1 MKRNLLYIA
10 LLLVAAQ
17 GAWAYKPTTMNPAP
31 SEGPW
36 TFDTV
41 NNQVADWWI
50 TDASLRGLGGS
61 AWPARDHDG
70 HDRTYQWSDKD
81 GLGFTICATSTS
93 KTHYGVFSS
102 YHHNELVPAYTRRR
116 MTWAYTLGGK
126 STDLKQCVALYA
138 LDGLRKMED
147 KIVDFTSL
155 HNSGKGNECCLHYM
169 LLDPSTETHSAV
181 QTATFDF
188 DNRDGDSE
196 QTKQWAILLTIVAE
210 NSSDESDA
218 IHQWGS
224 FRDENNTT
232 WQDYY
237 YKHFTFAP
245 NGGVGTM
252 NVQEIEGSGNLS
264 ANKYTRNGYIF
275 QGWAT
280 TPNGAVAY
288 NDGHAI
294 TTKVD
299 DKGAFTLY
307 AVWKPTVATVIAL
320 INAIGDVVYTTE
332 CKARIDDAR
341 AAYTKLSSAEQ
352 SQVGNYGTL
361 TAAETT
367 YDKVGVVI
375 AKIAAI
381 GDVVYTTE
389 CKALIDE
396 AQTAFDALTE
406 AQQAIVINASVLH
419 AAQALYA
426 VLEVDAEIAAI
437 GVVAHTA
444 QSKALID
451 AARNAYDALSA
462 AQKTH
467 VSDYAT
473 LLAAEQTYADL
484 GKTTVLYING
494 ETSETISS
502 EQKAITYP
510 DLPGGATNWQT
521 VEQTISEPK
530 TIVIKAQ

>member
-1 MKRNLLYIA
+1 MKKILYIA

-17 GAWAYKPTTMNPAP
+17 GSWAYKPTTMNPKP
-31 SEGPW
+31 IEGPW
-36 TFDTV
+36 TFDSV
-41 NNQVADWWI
+41 NNQVANWWI

-61 AWPARDHDG
+61 VWPARDHDN
-70 HDRTYQWSDKD
+70 HDRTYQWQDGD

-93 KTHYGVFSS
+93 ETHYGVFSS

-147 KIVDFTSL
+147 KIVDFTSV
-155 HNSGKGNECCLHYM
+155 HNSGQGDECCLHYM
-169 LLDPSTETHSAV
+169 LLNPSTETHSAV

-188 DNRDGDSE
+188 DNRDGDAE

-210 NSSDESDA
+210 NTSNTSDA

-237 YKHFTFAP
+237 YKHVTFAP

-264 ANKYTRNGYIF
+264 VNKYTRNGYIF

-280 TPNGAVAY
+280 TPNGSMEY
-288 NDGHAI
+288 TDQKAI
-294 TTKVD
+294 TVTESN
-299 DKGAFTLY
+299 KGRVTLY
-307 AVWKPTVATVIAL
+307 AVWKPTVETVIAL

-361 TAAETT
+361 TASETT

-381 GDVVYTTE
+381 GEVTYTTE
-389 CKALIDE
+389 SKARIDE
-396 AQTAFDALTE
+396 AQTAFDALSNTE
-406 AQQAIVINASVLH
+406 KAIVINASVLH
-419 AAQALYA
+419 DAQALYA
-426 VLEVDAEIAAI
+426 ILEVDAEIAAI

-451 AARNAYDALSA
+451 AARTAYDALSA
-462 AQKTH
+462 PQKTI
-467 VSDYAT
+467 VSNYAT
-473 LLAAEQTYADL
+473 LLAAEAAYADL
-484 GKTTVLYING
+484 GKTVVLF
-494 ETSETISS
+494 EDKDEAEFHSERKSI
-502 EQKAITYP
+502 EYP
-510 DLPGGATNWQT
+510 DLPEGATKWQT
-521 VEQTISEPK
+521 EQKNVSEDK
-530 TIVIKAQ
+530 TIVIKAE